1 MEKYYRK
8 IDENLN
14 ETLMMVVDDNDVSLD
29 LEMNID
35 QKYYYLRQQQLPLPL
50 LHLFATNH

>member
-50 LHLFATNH
+50 SHLFATNH